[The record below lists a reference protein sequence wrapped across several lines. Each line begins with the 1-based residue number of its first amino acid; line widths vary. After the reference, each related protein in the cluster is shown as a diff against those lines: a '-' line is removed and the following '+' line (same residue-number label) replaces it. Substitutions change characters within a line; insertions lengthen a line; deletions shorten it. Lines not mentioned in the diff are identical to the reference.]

1 MTKNEEIDMLQ
12 HELAKAMADTV
23 RLDWLADPNNHI
35 GTVALP
41 EKCVYDH
48 LDSLRDAIDAAM
60 ALPQDTPSGFSFWR
74 NHELPSNAAT
84 HGGRF

>member
-1 MTKNEEIDMLQ
+1 MTKNEEIEMLQ

-41 EKCVYDH
+41 EKCVHEH

-60 ALPQDTPSGFSFWR
+60 ALPRENFKLAVNFSR
-74 NHELPSNAAT
+74 NQPMPPE
-84 HGGRF
+84 